1 MAKSPELGK
10 YEGRLLR
17 PVKQRRA
24 MLESNPSRNSRLET
38 HPNEDKERRALARR
52 SFVLERFPDASEN
65 SSKEMAR
72 VVGLRALA

>member
-1 MAKSPELGK
+1 
-10 YEGRLLR
+10 
-17 PVKQRRA
+17 

-38 HPNEDKERRALARR
+38 HPNEDKERRVLARR
-52 SFVLERFPDASEN
+52 FFVLERFPDAFEN